1 MRLATRH
8 AAVVRP
14 IEGYSH
20 AVVGG
25 GGEIGKREAPLLM
38 RLAFRCTAVVLA
50 FWAMPADGSGW
61 RAGVVMKATTERTG

>member
-1 MRLATRH
+1 
-8 AAVVRP
+8 
-14 IEGYSH
+14 
-20 AVVGG
+20 
-25 GGEIGKREAPLLM
+25 M